1 MYKSARSPS
10 SNILCPN
17 QLNFGTE
24 ADMVGLTFAI
34 RQLCL
39 TGVLATLALGMTMI
53 HHNFC
58 HAIVAK

>member
-34 RQLCL
+34 RQLRL
-39 TGVLATLALGMTMI
+39 TGVLATLAGMTMI
-53 HHNFC
+53 HHNFY